1 MNLKENKKTDK
12 NTVQL
17 TVEVKGDE
25 FKTAVDAA
33 FKKNIAKMT
42 VPGFRKGKAPR
53 KMIEKLYGEGVFY
66 DDAINS
72 LYPAAYDAAVAEAGI
87 TPVDNPKVEVTSVDS
102 EGFEFTAVVTVKPQ
116 AEVKDYKGIKVVKNV
131 YNVTETMVK
140 GEIEALRK
148 QNQRIVDVDREAKSG
163 DTVNID
169 YEGFVDGKAFDGGK
183 ADGYDLN
190 LGSNTFIPGFEDQLV
205 GKKASDECEV
215 NVTFPEE
222 YHAQELKGKAAVFKV
237 KVNAVKEIQLPE
249 LDDEFAKDVS
259 EFDTLAELKTSIK
272 KKLTEQKTKQSEA
285 ELENALVDKLVEN
298 TQVDIP
304 PVMIDRKVDSMMAE
318 FEQRLAGSGL
328 NLNTYMQ
335 YMGTDLESFKQNYRP
350 DAEKQVKTRLA
361 LEKVVELENIVVSD
375 EDIDKEY
382 QTIADAYN
390 MKAEDVKRFIPASE
404 ITMDVAV
411 GKAVEFIKTNA
422 QITEQ
427 KPSAQKSAAKTTSKT
442 SAKTGTKS
450 TSKTGTK
457 STAKT
462 AAKTTAKKT
471 AGKESAE

>member
-442 SAKTGTKS
+442 SAKAGTKS